1 MEDPTSNPDELL
13 AEVIRVRRLTRGA
26 LADGSWRYLAVWSV
40 VFLGSWITSFYPIG
54 QFYWILGLP
63 VGYIG
68 MWLMF
73 RGQQPAAWNRD
84 APYWIT
90 GLSIAVVNTAAGLIL
105 PDEAV
110 VVVVW
115 VVIGIGFGVLSWLD
129 RQPVASGLFFGLGVA
144 SGVLGLVV
152 EDRFLLYNAL
162 ALVFTLAAGGAG
174 LILWLGARQHAPG
187 QHKEA
192 QHQETQHQHLP

>member
-1 MEDPTSNPDELL
+1 MDEQVSTPDEIL
-13 AEVIRVRRLTRGA
+13 AEIGRVRRLTRGA

-40 VFLGSWITSFYPIG
+40 VFLGSWVTSFFPLGKY
-54 QFYWILGLP
+54 YWIIAIP
-63 VGYIG
+63 AGYLG

-90 GLSIAVVNTAAGLIL
+90 GAGIAVANTTAGLLL
-105 PDEAV
+105 PDEAI

-115 VVIGIGFGVLSWLD
+115 VVIGLGFGVLSWLD
-129 RQPVASGLFFGLGVA
+129 RQPAASGLFFGLGLA

-152 EDRFLLYNAL
+152 EDRFLLYSVL
-162 ALVFTLAAGGAG
+162 ALVFTLATGGVGFA
-174 LILWLGARQHAPG
+174 LWLWARRHLPG
-187 QHKEA
+187 QS
-192 QHQETQHQHLP
+192 PNPS